1 MGSITALLDDL
12 DAADDAAAFELLD
25 ELRRHEDLATVGGV
39 DAFRAARTLLERG
52 DPHDLSAAADLAWR
66 AHGDG
71 IEGAGLI
78 FATSADRMSLMGG
91 RPQRFGTVLMPHL
104 GDAHLAPLD
113 GAVSD
118 DMRRQLGLTDLAGIR
133 RQVEEL
139 NRNQARQRA
148 LTGELPKDLPFAR
161 IWRDPTA
168 KELRERMEAE
178 GQPVWADGDEL
189 TFVCDRP
196 LAGAI
201 AGPVFEMPLWP
212 VDDLLVLTV
221 NVRRLPEAVFTY
233 GFWPL
238 TAEGAPAFTR
248 RPDPEGRWRGPEARP
263 PAPTNDEIKGQLIEA
278 AVESEALG
286 EPRRVDVYRPPNH
299 TKAEKLPVVYAT
311 DGQWFAPYARRLDA
325 AIEAGTI
332 PRLVVVAA
340 HSAGFD
346 PARGGNL
353 RAYEYLLGFDPRRFE
368 RHERFFI
375 DELSAWAE
383 EELGASAE
391 REQRVVFGCSDGGG
405 HAMTAGLFHA
415 DRFGTVIAYST
426 GTPPQGHERWEEGRA
441 PYIELC
447 AGTLEPNFHGA
458 TQAWTHWLTMQNV
471 RHHWTERVCGHEP
484 LQWVEELPDALARA
498 LG

>member
-1 MGSITALLDDL
+1 MGSITALLDTL
-12 DAADDAAAFELLD
+12 EAVDDAAAFSLLD
-25 ELRRHEDLATVGGV
+25 ELRRHEGLASVGGA
-39 DAFRAARTLLERG
+39 DAFRAARILLERG
-52 DPHDLSAAADLAWR
+52 DPDDLGAAGDLAWR

-71 IEGAGLI
+71 VDGAGTV
-78 FATSADRMSLMGG
+78 FATCADRMALMSG

-113 GAVSD
+113 GGVSD
-118 DMRRQLGLTDLAGIR
+118 DMRRQLGLADLAGIR
-133 RQVEEL
+133 AEVDDL
-139 NRNQARQRA
+139 NRVQARRRA
-148 LTGELPKDLPFAR
+148 VTGELPKDLPFAR

-168 KELRERMEAE
+168 TELRDRWKAE

-189 TFVCDRP
+189 TLVCDRP

-201 AGPVFEMPLWP
+201 AGPVFEMPLWR

-221 NVRRLPEAVFTY
+221 KVQRLPEAVFTY

-238 TAEGAPAFTR
+238 TPEGGPAFSR
-248 RPDPEGRWRGPEARP
+248 RPDPEGRWRGPEAP
-263 PAPTNDEIKGQLIEA
+263 PVVPTNDEIVGQLIEH
-278 AVESEALG
+278 AVESGSLG
-286 EPRRVDVYRPPNH
+286 EPRRVAVYRPPGH
-299 TKAEKLPVVYAT
+299 TRSEKLPVVYAT
-311 DGQWFAPYARRLDA
+311 DGQMFAPYARRIDA
-325 AIEAGTI
+325 AIAAGTI

-375 DELSAWAE
+375 DELAAWAE
-383 EELGASAE
+383 EELGVSS
-391 REQRVVFGCSDGGG
+391 QRYQKVVFGCSDGGG
-405 HAMTAGLFHA
+405 HAMTAALFHA

-426 GTPPQGHERWEEGRA
+426 GTPPQGHERWGDGEA

-447 AGTLEPNFHGA
+447 AGLLEPNFFGA

-484 LQWVEELPDALARA
+484 LQWVEELPGALGRALA
-498 LG
+498 